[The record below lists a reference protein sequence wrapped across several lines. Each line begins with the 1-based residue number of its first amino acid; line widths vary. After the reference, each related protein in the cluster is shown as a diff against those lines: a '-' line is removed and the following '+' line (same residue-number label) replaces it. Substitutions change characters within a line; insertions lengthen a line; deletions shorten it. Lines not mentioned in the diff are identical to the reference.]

1 MEYDFL
7 IKFHRFYKVTYR
19 FELFGAVI
27 LVYQCLYS
35 AGQSV
40 GLAVAACFLYSSYEL
55 IGAVDSV
62 SACID
67 IDW

>member
-7 IKFHRFYKVTYR
+7 IKLHRFYKVAYR

-27 LVYQCLYS
+27 LVYQGLYS

-40 GLAVAACFLYSSYEL
+40 WLAVEACFLYASYEL

-62 SACID
+62 AAGID
-67 IDW
+67 IDG

>member
-7 IKFHRFYKVTYR
+7 IKLHRFYKVTYR
-19 FELFGAVI
+19 FEPFGVVI

-40 GLAVAACFLYSSYEL
+40 WLAVAACFLYATYEF
-55 IGAVDSV
+55 IGAVDAV

>member
-7 IKFHRFYKVTYR
+7 IKFHRFYKVKYR

-40 GLAVAACFLYSSYEL
+40 GLAVEACFLYASYEL

-62 SACID
+62 SACIY